1 MPHSQDDQAVISPS
15 IEVVEMLRI
24 LFELSSAEFVVSE
37 KPTLAGVDID
47 RFQQLVARNRISTL
61 AAHYFESGAAREMSA
76 SLPSIVAEARGERRL
91 SFSRH
96 LELRR
101 LEEKILGPGKIK
113 YAVLKGGLID
123 ATLYGGQFLRQ
134 SSDIDI
140 LVEPERVREVVEKL
154 LESGYQFSHE
164 RWVGHPVPA
173 VCKYSAVVEMSRPG
187 ALQIE
192 VHKSL
197 DEHSIIFPAVT
208 DLDFPRTKVCGFD
221 LPGLAEPVNTLYMIF
236 HHSRHRWS
244 CLHWVMDLIRL
255 CKTLSNP
262 DRVALSHAAENMGLR
277 RTVDEAF
284 KLERDLALVAAGGSL
299 EGLDL
304 SLFTLECLY
313 RVGLSNDEAAS
324 LKARSVSTEP
334 DFAFAWQRPR
344 GYDLKAAVSRLGPG
358 ENEYRL
364 MPQLSGSAIGM
375 CLVRAFTLSMHFG
388 SRLASSVRSRSAD

>member
-1 MPHSQDDQAVISPS
+1 
-15 IEVVEMLRI
+15 
-24 LFELSSAEFVVSE
+24 
-37 KPTLAGVDID
+37 
-47 RFQQLVARNRISTL
+47 
-61 AAHYFESGAAREMSA
+61 
-76 SLPSIVAEARGERRL
+76 
-91 SFSRH
+91 
-96 LELRR
+96 
-101 LEEKILGPGKIK
+101 
-113 YAVLKGGLID
+113 
-123 ATLYGGQFLRQ
+123 
-134 SSDIDI
+134 
-140 LVEPERVREVVEKL
+140 
-154 LESGYQFSHE
+154 
-164 RWVGHPVPA
+164 
-173 VCKYSAVVEMSRPG
+173 
-187 ALQIE
+187 
-192 VHKSL
+192 
-197 DEHSIIFPAVT
+197 
-208 DLDFPRTKVCGFD
+208 
-221 LPGLAEPVNTLYMIF
+221 
-236 HHSRHRWS
+236 
-244 CLHWVMDLIRL
+244 MDLIRL

-375 CLVRAFTLSMHFG
+375 CLVRAFTLSMHFWIAVG
-388 SRLASSVRSRSAD
+388 LFRPESLRRLTDVEADVTWCRRPYRRQRGLWGHLRRLWRVISRSTTCLNFSITDGPLPLPVPLVDVG